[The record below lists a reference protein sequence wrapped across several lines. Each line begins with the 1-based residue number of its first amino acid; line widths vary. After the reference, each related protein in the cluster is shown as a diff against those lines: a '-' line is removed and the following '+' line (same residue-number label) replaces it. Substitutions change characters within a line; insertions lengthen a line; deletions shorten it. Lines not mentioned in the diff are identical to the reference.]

1 MAPAMDSQPPRPP
14 PEPSPQMRRLAASIA
29 RSTAAARTLPGRLS
43 RSLAPSREGRR
54 HRLANLALLA
64 VALVPFL
71 VAWFTLE
78 GRGGHGE
85 WQVVAAQALPGR
97 AGEGTAGRAGT
108 GLLGSRVRFERH
120 RVLAEAPLS
129 CRRAGYKRLRQDR
142 AVVLA
147 ALQADAVVAAPDLPA
162 VVDTL
167 RVDCGEARLDYH
179 QAGADLLVR
188 VDDLVLR
195 LAPR

>member
-1 MAPAMDSQPPRPP
+1 MDTPPPRS

-54 HRLANLALLA
+54 RRLANLALLA
-64 VALVPFL
+64 VALAPFL

-85 WQVVAAQALPGR
+85 WLVVDAQALPGR
-97 AGEGTAGRAGT
+97 EGAAAAGNAGPA
-108 GLLGSRVRFERH
+108 LLGSPVRFERH
-120 RVLAEAPLS
+120 QVVAGAPLS
-129 CRRAGYKRLRQDR
+129 CRRAAYQQLRQDR
-142 AVVLA
+142 RIVLA
-147 ALQADAVVAAPDLPA
+147 ALPAQAAAFAAGLPA
-162 VVDTL
+162 VVTTL
-167 RVDCGEARLDYH
+167 RVDCGGLRLDYH
-179 QAGADLLVR
+179 QAGDDLLVA
-188 VDDLVLR
+188 VDGLLLR

>member
-1 MAPAMDSQPPRPP
+1 
-14 PEPSPQMRRLAASIA
+14 MRRLAASIA

-54 HRLANLALLA
+54 RRLANLALLV
-64 VALVPFL
+64 VALAPFL

-78 GRGGHGE
+78 GRGGHGD
-85 WQVVAAQALPGR
+85 WQVVAVQALPGTAAAAA
-97 AGEGTAGRAGT
+97 AGADRS
-108 GLLGSRVRFERH
+108 GLLGSPVRFQRH
-120 RVLAEAPLS
+120 QVQAEAPLA
-129 CRRAGYKRLRQDR
+129 CRRATYQQLRQDR
-142 AVVLA
+142 QVVLA
-147 ALQADAVVAAPDLPA
+147 ALDAGADGDAAGLPA
-162 VVDTL
+162 IVTTL

-179 QAGADLLVR
+179 QAGSDLLVR